1 MTTTHARDL
10 VLDTLTVE
18 QEDRVLT
25 ARFCDP
31 PHNFMTARMQK
42 DLDTLTAVVDD
53 DSTVGA
59 VVLTGGVPNRY
70 ITHFDIAEIL
80 AAASRV
86 GRLLSGQAL
95 LKLLQSIDVVG
106 AVPGGEQA
114 LERTPISQFLSVP
127 RFNQVVLRVMRS
139 PAVYIAAIGGPCG
152 GGGLEMSVCFDVR
165 LAADDDAVGF
175 ILPEL
180 LIGLTTTVGG
190 QRLAQLIGPARALEM
205 MLEGRMYSAREA
217 HQMGLVNRLVPPDD
231 LVGEAQELGA
241 RYARRNRDTIAAQ
254 KKVFNENLVLAP
266 AESLLRESA
275 ANVSN
280 ILSGPAPLALQKWLD
295 MQRAGNGDSVF
306 LTDLEPWIQGDV
318 VALNADASSSSTA
331 SQIGRGDG
339 D

>member
-1 MTTTHARDL
+1 MAIRARDL
-10 VLDTLTVE
+10 ELHTLTVE

-25 ARFCDP
+25 VRFCDP

-42 DLDTLTAVVDD
+42 DLDILTAAVDD
-53 DSTVGA
+53 DPSVGA

-86 GRLLSGQAL
+86 GRPLSGRAL
-95 LKLLQSIDVVG
+95 LNLPQSIDVVG
-106 AVPGGEQA
+106 AVPGGERA

-165 LAADDDAVGF
+165 LAADDDAGGF
-175 ILPEL
+175 ILPQL

-217 HQMGLVNRLVPPDD
+217 HQMGLVSRLVPPND
-231 LVGEAQELGA
+231 LIDEAQELGA
-241 RYARRNRDTIAAQ
+241 RYARRNRDTIAAP
-254 KKVFNENLVLAP
+254 KKVFKENLVLTP
-266 AESLLRESA
+266 AESLQRESA
-275 ANVSN
+275 ANVST
-280 ILSGPAPLALQKWLD
+280 ILSGPAPQAMQKWLE

-306 LTDLEPWIQGDV
+306 LTDLEPWIQGEV
-318 VALNADASSSSTA
+318 VQLNARARWS
-331 SQIGRGDG
+331 
-339 D
+339 

>member
-1 MTTTHARDL
+1 MMTAHARDL
-10 VLDTLTVE
+10 ALDTLTVE

-25 ARFCDP
+25 ARFSDP

-42 DLDTLTAVVDD
+42 DLDTLTAAVDD
-53 DSTVGA
+53 DASVGA

-86 GRLLSGQAL
+86 GRPISGQAVLNL
-95 LKLLQSIDVVG
+95 LRGVDVVG
-106 AVPGGEQA
+106 AVPGGEHA
-114 LERTPISQFLSVP
+114 LDRTPISQFLSVP
-127 RFNQVVLRVMRS
+127 RFNQVVLRIMRS

-205 MLEGRMYSAREA
+205 MLEGRMYSPQEA

-231 LVGEAQELGA
+231 LIGEAQELGA
-241 RYARRNRDTIAAQ
+241 RYARRNRNTIAAQ
-254 KKVFNENLVLAP
+254 KKVFNENLVLNP
-266 AESLLRESA
+266 AESLHRESA
-275 ANVSN
+275 ANVST
-280 ILSGPAPLALQKWLD
+280 ILSGPAPQALKKWLE
-295 MQRAGNGDSVF
+295 MQRARDGESVF
-306 LTDLEPWIQGDV
+306 LTDLEAWIQGDV
-318 VALNADASSSSTA
+318 VQLNA
-331 SQIGRGDG
+331 
-339 D
+339 